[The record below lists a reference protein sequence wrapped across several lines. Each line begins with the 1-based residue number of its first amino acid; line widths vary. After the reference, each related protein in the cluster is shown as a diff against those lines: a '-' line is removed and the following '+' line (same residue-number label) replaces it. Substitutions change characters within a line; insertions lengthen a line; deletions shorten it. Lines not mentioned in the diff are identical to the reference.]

1 MPKLITSKRV
11 KITSKG
17 RYQHSNG
24 IILGPTRYWYNEK
37 VETLKE
43 LLKKYE
49 RVEIVEDVGNGYTVE
64 LNLQNVAADNKRKP
78 VNMMESDTE
87 VASPQEKSTMAN
99 ESKEMLPKESNEEI
113 QEHEKSNIKIVE
125 EKEPVLEQDGDQ
137 ENVSLNGSKIA
148 ETKNPTYQQ
157 TTNNKKGKRGKG
169 GNNLAVNPKKP

>member
-87 VASPQEKSTMAN
+87 VAAPPQEKSTMAN
-99 ESKEMLPKESNEEI
+99 EAKEVLPKESNDEF
-113 QEHEKSNIKIVE
+113 QELV
-125 EKEPVLEQDGDQ
+125 
-137 ENVSLNGSKIA
+137 
-148 ETKNPTYQQ
+148 
-157 TTNNKKGKRGKG
+157 
-169 GNNLAVNPKKP
+169 